1 MKLFLHCAH
10 LLQLKVAANYLL
22 TVNETRLD
30 NCHSF
35 IVQCLCMYMY
45 YMYISIAKTDRR
57 KNKKER
63 GGGVEKT
70 NLLPLF
76 FNPQYY
82 ESYICVMG

>member
-22 TVNETRLD
+22 TVNETSLD

-45 YMYISIAKTDRR
+45 YMYKYMYC
-57 KNKKER
+57 KNWQEKE
-63 GGGVEKT
+63 
-70 NLLPLF
+70 
-76 FNPQYY
+76 
-82 ESYICVMG
+82 